1 MSDKTGRNVLI
12 TAAVFFIFFLGVGG
26 CGSKEEQKAQEAKP
40 VMAPAPVLSMA
51 PEKTAAVPAAAPAV
65 TTATSSSAGSAK
77 GPGGSDIAVEVDG
90 IKMTKSQLDEDLKKR
105 VEMLK
110 AQIPSENLDQ
120 AKVEIRRGLID
131 EFVVRNLLSKEM
143 GAKKVTA
150 TEKEIAEVLESIKAQ
165 LPAGVTM
172 DELLKKNKLDAAMMR
187 DEIGMNIRINKLVM
201 EELGGKVKITD
212 KEISDFY
219 NKNIEQF
226 KRKESVHARHILVAK
241 TAGESDKV
249 KAEKKSRA
257 EELRKQLVSG
267 ADFADLAKKHS
278 DCPSKKGGG
287 DLGTFTRGQMVK
299 PFEDAVFSQEK
310 NVIGQV
316 VETEFGYHIIQVLER
331 QSAQVAK
338 LDGETKPQIQAA
350 LERQKQQGAYDSMIK
365 RLKAGANIVVYGK

>member
-1 MSDKTGRNVLI
+1 MSDKTRRNVLI
-12 TAAVFFIFFLGVGG
+12 TAAVVFIFFLGVGG
-26 CGSKEEQKAQEAKP
+26 CGSKEEKKAQEANP

-51 PEKTAAVPAAAPAV
+51 PEPQAAAPAV
-65 TTATSSSAGSAK
+65 APATSPAAGSAK
-77 GPGGSDIAVEVDG
+77 SPGASDIAVEVDG
-90 IKMTKSQLDEDLKKR
+90 IKMTKSQLEENLKKR
-105 VEMLK
+105 VETLK
-110 AQIPSENLDQ
+110 AQIPSESLDR
-120 AKVEIRRGLID
+120 AKVEIRQGLID
-131 EFVVRNLLSKEM
+131 EFVVRNLLTKEI

-150 TEKEIAEVLESIKAQ
+150 TEKEVTEVLENVKAQ

-172 DELLKKNKLDAAMMR
+172 DDLLKKNNLDAAKMR
-187 DEIGMNIRINKLVM
+187 EEIGMNIRINKLVM
-201 EELGGKVKITD
+201 QELGGKVKITD

-219 NKNIEQF
+219 NKNIDQF
-226 KRKESVHARHILVAK
+226 KRRETVHARHILVAK
-241 TAGESDKV
+241 AAGDNDKI
-249 KAEKKSRA
+249 KAEKKGKA
-257 EELRKQLVSG
+257 EDLRKQLVSG

-278 DCPSKKGGG
+278 DCPSKEGGG
-287 DLGTFTRGQMVK
+287 DLGTFSRGQMVK

-316 VETEFGYHIIQVLER
+316 VETEFGFHIIQLLER

>member
-12 TAAVFFIFFLGVGG
+12 TTAVFFIFFLGVGG
-26 CGSKEEQKAQEAKP
+26 CGSKEEKKAQDASP
-40 VMAPAPVLSMA
+40 VMAPAPVFSMA
-51 PEKTAAVPAAAPAV
+51 PEPTAAAPTVAP
-65 TTATSSSAGSAK
+65 ATPQPVASAK
-77 GPGGSDIAVEVDG
+77 SAAADIAVEVDG
-90 IKMTKSQLDEDLKKR
+90 IKLTKSQLEEDLKKR
-105 VEMLK
+105 VETLK
-110 AQIPSENLDQ
+110 AQIPSESLDQ

-131 EFVVRNLLSKEM
+131 EFIVRHLLTKEM

-150 TEKEIAEVLESIKAQ
+150 TEKEIVEVLESVKAQ

-187 DEIGMNIRINKLVM
+187 EEIGMNIRINKLVM
-201 EELGGKVKITD
+201 QELGGKVKITD
-212 KEISDFY
+212 KEITDFY

-226 KRKESVHARHILVAK
+226 KRKETVHARHILVAK
-241 TAGESDKV
+241 TAGDTDKI
-249 KAEKKSRA
+249 KAEKKSKA

-287 DLGTFTRGQMVK
+287 DLGTFSRGQMVK

-310 NVIGQV
+310 NAIGPV
-316 VETEFGYHIIQVLER
+316 VETEFGYHVIQVLER
-331 QSAQVAK
+331 QGAQVAK

-350 LERQKQQGAYDSMIK
+350 LERQQQQGAYDAMIK